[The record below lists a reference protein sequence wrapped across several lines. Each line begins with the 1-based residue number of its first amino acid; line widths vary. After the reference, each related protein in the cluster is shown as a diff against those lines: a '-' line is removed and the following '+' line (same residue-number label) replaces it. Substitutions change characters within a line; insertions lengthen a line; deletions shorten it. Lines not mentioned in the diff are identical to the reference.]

1 MGQLERQRIRL
12 ISLSEDRR
20 GPRLLA
26 GLAVSV
32 ETKVIII
39 IIDLLEENRKIG
51 TRTRTI
57 VCKDGSDFL
66 ASVVP

>member
-26 GLAVSV
+26 GLAVSR

-51 TRTRTI
+51 TRTI
-57 VCKDGSDFL
+57 VCKDGRDFL
-66 ASVVP
+66 APVVP